1 MSKTV
6 PVFQPLYII
15 NAHQK
20 VYKWTIEIKKK
31 AENVY
36 TIVTSHGENDGK
48 MIVRERD
55 IDEGKGKRTVLEQ
68 ATQEANRKW
77 KNKVEKELYS
87 TNLENVTEDKQPIV
101 VRPMLANKFSFEAY
115 EKKGK
120 AYKIPFP
127 AYIQP
132 KLDGL
137 RCVSY
142 IKNGEVI
149 IESRTGM
156 KYQNF
161 GPLKSELKELFK
173 KLPKNFYFDGELY
186 TDEIPFEMINGL
198 IRQHEDKVTEE
209 DLKLINK
216 IKYHIYDFVDLDKL
230 DLTFEERYAYL
241 SKNLAQSAYI
251 MPVETI
257 LLDNYTDVQKY
268 HDDYVQNG
276 FEGIMVRARDGIYE
290 INKRSKYLQKYKE
303 FFEEEFKIIGFKD
316 SDGEKG
322 AVLWL
327 IKTKYDKIVNIR
339 PRGSLEY
346 RKELF
351 KNGES
356 YIGKLLTVI
365 HFGYMK
371 DGSLRIAVGKAI
383 RENY

>member
-48 MIVRERD
+48 MIVHERD
-55 IDEGKGKRTVLEQ
+55 IEEGKGKKTVLEQ

-87 TNLENVTEDKQPIV
+87 TNLENVAEDKQPIV

-186 TDEIPFEMINGL
+186 TDEIPFETISGL

-209 DLKLINK
+209 DLKLINM
-216 IKYHIYDFVDLDKL
+216 IKYYIYDFVDLDKL
-230 DLTFEERYAYL
+230 DLTFEERNAYL
-241 SKNLAQSAYI
+241 SKNLAQSAHI

-257 LLDNYTDVQKY
+257 LLDDYTDVQKY
-268 HDDYVQNG
+268 HDTYVQDG
-276 FEGIMVRARDGIYE
+276 FEGVMVRAKEGIYE

-303 FFEEEFKIIGFKD
+303 FFEDEFKIVGFHD
-316 SDGEKG
+316 EDGQKG
-322 AVLWL
+322 AVIWE
-327 IKTKYDKIVNIR
+327 IITKYDVKVDIT

-346 RKELF
+346 RRELF
-351 KNGES
+351 KNGNS

-365 HFGYMK
+365 HFGYTNK
-371 DGSLRIAVGKAI
+371 GSLRIPKGKAI